1 MNRDPHDVSVYLLID
16 NGLLQEVAASYTE
29 DDSTTRPTW
38 LMPIYT
44 ERALAVSPLLID
56 LEAAY
61 EAGYIDQVMGYVNA
75 QAPALHVSIIET
87 AMSLEQAAQHL
98 RRFILILD
106 PDGKQFTLRYADC
119 TVLGHLATLLSA
131 VQWANMK
138 GQIIRWGI
146 HDRSGKI
153 LYLPHPMVSADRVT
167 PLHLNREQIEAL
179 DEVSEPDH
187 YIAKVKMMQH
197 GAPLP
202 GNAAQ
207 HHQWAQAAREAWRAS
222 GNSNQMFLLFL
233 TEAALASR
241 GEVLLMNEIHG
252 FLLMDEVSAFRDK
265 LRELTH
271 EHLYQPI

>member
-1 MNRDPHDVSVYLLID
+1 V
-16 NGLLQEVAASYTE
+16 
-29 DDSTTRPTW
+29 
-38 LMPIYT
+38 PIYT

-56 LEAAY
+56 LDAAY
-61 EAGYIDQVMGYVNA
+61 ESGDLDQVMGYVNA
-75 QAPALHVSIIET
+75 LAPAVHASIIET
-87 AMSLEQAAQHL
+87 ALNLEQFAQHL

-119 TVLGHLATLLSA
+119 TVLGQLATLLRA

-153 LYLPHPMVSADRVT
+153 LYLPHPTVAADAVT
-167 PLHLNREQIEAL
+167 PLRLNREQIAAL

-187 YIAKVKMMQH
+187 CIAKVKMMQH

-207 HHQWAQAAREAWRAS
+207 QHLWAQAAREAWRAS
-222 GNSNQMFLLFL
+222 GKSNQMFLLFL

-252 FLLMDEVSAFRDK
+252 LLLMDEVSAFRDK
-265 LRELTH
+265 LRELTN
-271 EHLYQPI
+271 EHLPQRI